1 MLASFS
7 PIEVHDQTWALIT
20 EIQASEVLRPVW
32 ILGLVVL
39 VLLLGVVALVVQLAL
54 FFSRNITQPVS
65 ETALALQTIAEE
77 QDLTVQVDVEQQDEI
92 GQMAESMRQMVS
104 QLNRALQH
112 VEWSSRQVQQ
122 ESSVLESTG
131 RQLAEQ
137 SSSQAASLE
146 EISSSM
152 LELNAQTKHNHELS
166 ALSLIHI

>member
-1 MLASFS
+1 MGPDTEPVRLALEGQSDTGLYQNYNGDWVLASFS

-77 QDLTVQVDVEQQDEI
+77 QDLTVQVGVEQQDEI

-104 QLNRALQH
+104 QLNSALQH
-112 VEWSSRQVQQ
+112 VEWSSARYSRSRVCWRVPAG
-122 ESSVLESTG
+122 SW
-131 RQLAEQ
+131 R
-137 SSSQAASLE
+137 
-146 EISSSM
+146 
-152 LELNAQTKHNHELS
+152 NNPRPRRPH
-166 ALSLIHI
+166 